1 MRPPPKLET
10 GPNAGI
16 RAKLLDCFWLEPSI
30 AGFPAF
36 GPVSNLGGGRIYIV
50 LQQIRKSAFFT
61 HGFSL
66 QYPRAGKFENLRF
79 LLMVSFCRILEQEN
93 SKICVFCS

>member
-61 HGFSL
+61 HGFFL
-66 QYPRAGKFENLRF
+66 QDP
-79 LLMVSFCRILEQEN
+79 I
-93 SKICVFCS
+93 